1 MKKLILIL
9 LAFMLIVG
17 CRAKTNLKNKDVYQS
32 KVENTVD
39 VKAEVTKVEKKDSL
53 VIVKEKKEEKNTST
67 GIKVVF
73 DPKKNDSLEVT
84 HVIGKDSLHLK
95 IRGNGVVTLDYRQET
110 KVEEKTDNK
119 IFGSATLF
127 RIDSTLSGKSTNII
141 NTKAVTTRKKV
152 KSTGFDFGTY
162 IIIGICAVVLLILW
176 FIWMKFGNRFTDW
189 FNNRKNN

>member
-1 MKKLILIL
+1 M
-9 LAFMLIVG
+9 
-17 CRAKTNLKNKDVYQS
+17 
-32 KVENTVD
+32 
-39 VKAEVTKVEKKDSL
+39 VK
-53 VIVKEKKEEKNTST
+53 VKEKKEDKTTST

-95 IRGNGVVTLDYRQET
+95 INGNGMVTLDYRQVT
-110 KVEEKTDNK
+110 KVVEEVKDK

-127 RIDSTLSGKSTNII
+127 KMDSTLSDRSTNII
-141 NTKAVTTRKKV
+141 NTKAVTTRKRV

-176 FIWMKFGNRFTDW
+176 FLWMKFGNRLTSW

>member
-17 CRAKTNLKNKDVYQS
+17 CRTKTNLKDKDVYQS
-32 KVENTVD
+32 KVESIVE
-39 VKAEVTKVEKKDSL
+39 VKAQVTQEIKKDS
-53 VIVKEKKEEKNTST
+53 VVKVKEKKEDKTTST

-95 IRGNGVVTLDYRQET
+95 INGNGMVTLDYRQVT
-110 KVEEKTDNK
+110 KVVEEVKDK

-127 RIDSTLSGKSTNII
+127 KMDSTLSDRSTNII
-141 NTKAVTTRKKV
+141 NTKAVTTRKRV

-176 FIWMKFGNRFTDW
+176 FLWMKLGNRLTSW